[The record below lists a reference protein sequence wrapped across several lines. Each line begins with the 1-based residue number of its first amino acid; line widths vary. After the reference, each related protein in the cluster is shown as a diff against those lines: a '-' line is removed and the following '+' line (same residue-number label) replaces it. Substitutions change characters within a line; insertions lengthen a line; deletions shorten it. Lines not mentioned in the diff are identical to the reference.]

1 MYKMRKLYYVVFI
14 MCRHCFLTGNASS
27 ESVIR
32 HYANLHTN
40 IVRLRD
46 DDVIEVIVE
55 KPKATPQGAQDTLM
69 INAATQIMLA
79 SYRFATI
86 QISEENVIKI
96 I

>member
-1 MYKMRKLYYVVFI
+1 MRNFDLVKKTN
-14 MCRHCFLTGNASS
+14 CFHTGNASS

-55 KPKATPQGAQDTLM
+55 KPRATPQGAQDTLM
-69 INAATQIMLA
+69 MNAATQLMLA
-79 SYRFATI
+79 SYRCATV
-86 QISEENVIKI
+86 QIPEQNVAISQ
-96 I
+96 